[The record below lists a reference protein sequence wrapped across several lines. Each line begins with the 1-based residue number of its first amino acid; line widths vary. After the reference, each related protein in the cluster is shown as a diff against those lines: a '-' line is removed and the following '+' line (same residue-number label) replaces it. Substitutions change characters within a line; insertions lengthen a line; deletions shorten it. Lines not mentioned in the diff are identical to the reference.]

1 MIKDKNK
8 VSTDPLYIAI
18 NRFDCSLS
26 SLLDRYPDQVPDH
39 VIQQALMLSEE
50 EMNELYNSIV
60 LKIRKDFNV
69 KIS

>member
-8 VSTDPLYIAI
+8 ILTNPLYVAI
-18 NRFDCSLS
+18 NRFDCSLP
-26 SLLDRYPDQVPDH
+26 SLLERYSDQVPDH

-60 LKIRKDFNV
+60 LKLRKDFNV
-69 KIS
+69 KV